1 MWKKEDKKILNTF
14 IKRVSIIIA
23 IKIIIIFFFFLQT
36 EKKIWNSSVEI
47 VQQPQFCFN
56 WNCIYLEMAKTPEE
70 KELGLM
76 FREKMDENKGMV
88 FIFDWPWK
96 HGMRMR
102 NTLIPLDIIRI
113 TTGYKVVDMVSATPC
128 YEETCPIYRPKIDNL
143 RAIEVNSG
151 IANKLELKTGDVI
164 ELNI

>member
-23 IKIIIIFFFFLQT
+23 IKIIIIFFFFLQA

-56 WNCIYLEMAKTPEE
+56 WNCIDLEIAKTPEE
-70 KELGLM
+70 KEIGLM

-88 FIFDWPWK
+88 LIFDWPWK